1 MKKISVLFA
10 ALLAISLV
18 GFGFVSCSDDDDDG
32 GPSGGSSATATL
44 PANVGTNE
52 FSGKTWTLSS
62 GSSSV
67 TLAFTDSTLKWTD
80 TKGSSTNVDNFK
92 YTYNSTEK
100 LLYLAYTSRIMG
112 TTTVNSVSDY
122 VNYVK
127 SMTTAAGGTWTSGMN
142 EYHTAAGTARFKTPV
157 IFSYSIDGTSLKLSG
172 YKYFDGTLPTEA
184 EFEKSLDSGY
194 IEIGGSGIIKMM
206 ISGTKYYSWPT
217 YSNGSFS
224 GKLFNSDKYTV
235 IGTISGTYT
244 TSGKGLTGSTVTLKF
259 ASLPS
264 TISGVS
270 TNTEYVLSQ
279 QGGSSYAT
287 FTQQ

>member
-10 ALLAISLV
+10 TLLAISLV

-32 GPSGGSSATATL
+32 GSSGGSSVTATL

-67 TLAFTDSTLKWTD
+67 TLAFTDSTLKWTK
-80 TKGSSTNVDNFK
+80 TKGSSTGVDNLK

-100 LLYLAYTSRIMG
+100 LLYLTYTSRIMG

-127 SMTTAAGGTWTSGMN
+127 SMTTAAGETWTSGMN
-142 EYHTAAGTARFKTPV
+142 EYYTAEGTAYFKIPL
-157 IFSYSIDGTSLKLSG
+157 IFSYSIDGTSLKLSD
-172 YKYFDGTLPTEA
+172 YTYFDGTLPTNP
-184 EFEKSLDSGY
+184 EFEKSLNSGY
-194 IEIGGSGIIKMM
+194 IKLVGRIK
-206 ISGTKYYSWPT
+206 IEDSSSTKYYSWPT
-217 YSNGSFS
+217 YSDGSFS
-224 GKLFNSDKYTV
+224 GNVFNSDKDTV

-259 ASLPS
+259 TSLPS

-279 QGGSSYAT
+279 QGSSSYTT